1 MCAVLCL
8 IVSNLFSPTL
18 SFHVMLQIRD
28 LKVYVEAQKMV
39 TSMKD
44 SDSFVGGTVLPVESN
59 QLSSGNAKRRIKSG
73 RRRT

>member
-1 MCAVLCL
+1 MCTILCL

-18 SFHVMLQIRD
+18 NFYVMLQIRD

-44 SDSFVGGTVLPVESN
+44 SDGFVGGTVLPIESI
-59 QLSSGNAKRRIKSG
+59 QPSSGNAKRRTKSG